1 MTFQVF
7 CLKQAIKKW
16 GNSSVLVSCFF
27 LFLKTEATLAF
38 FHSEANFPFCKHD
51 QEIIPSGLQID
62 LSQIFNILILI
73 ILWPWALFGLRYLII
88 FKISYVE
95 NSTVKSNWHVFL
107 LRTDKSFLLLL
118 TRDHCL
124 VKKPLKSSAFFL
136 KFLTN
141 LPLCKR
147 WNTTF
152 FLFRKVFNV
161 DQYNFGLILPS
172 NSVLDRRE

>member
-1 MTFQVF
+1 MGQQF
-7 CLKQAIKKW
+7 CT
-16 GNSSVLVSCFF
+16 CFF
-27 LFLKTEATLAF
+27 FFFFWKQKPPTLAF
-38 FHSEANFPFCKHD
+38 FHSEGNFPFCKHD

-107 LRTDKSFLLLL
+107 LRTDESLLLLL
-118 TRDHCL
+118 TRELCL
-124 VKKPLKSSAFFL
+124 VKKSLKSSAFSL
-136 KFLTN
+136 KSLTN
-141 LPLCKR
+141 LPLCKS

-152 FLFRKVFNV
+152 YYLERSSILTSTISDLF
-161 DQYNFGLILPS
+161 YHLI
-172 NSVLDRRE
+172 VY